1 MVVGLVFFIRASTKD
16 RIEAVQFGS
25 TQAADNLQQAV
36 LKYFYSRAY
45 QLPTEADGAT
55 HSTLLNGLENISQT
69 APVSKKK
76 SKEPI
81 VVNGTTLVGMV
92 SPSVFLAVFLS
103 VLAAVGFT
111 CLSLVVATLFPSWG
125 GWLLALVAAS
135 PLAGVFYWKKS
146 NRPETVI
153 FRVDALDMPSGSDGV
168 QTPPNTQKWCS
179 KLTVKGHRDE
189 LADLERA
196 FAEPDL
202 KEWANLERVA

>member
-1 MVVGLVFFIRASTKD
+1 M
-16 RIEAVQFGS
+16 QFGS

-92 SPSVFLAVFLS
+92 SPSVFFGRVFISFGGCWLYLLVFGGGYAVSELGW
-103 VLAAVGFT
+103 LAASSSCCISPGRRFFIGKNPTVQRQ
-111 CLSLVVATLFPSWG
+111 LF
-125 GWLLALVAAS
+125 
-135 PLAGVFYWKKS
+135 
-146 NRPETVI
+146 